1 MLWFIFV
8 AYLMLRNFVES
19 EEKGARLAAVFAIIG
34 FVDVPIVYMSIRLW
48 ADIHPRPVI
57 GGGEGSGLH
66 PDMRIVFYFSVFTF
80 TLLFL
85 YLLIQR
91 VRLQKATVAIA
102 EMKKQLAFH

>member
-1 MLWFIFV
+1 
-8 AYLMLRNFVES
+8 MLRNFVEN
-19 EEKGARLAAVFAIIG
+19 EEKGARLAAVFAIVG

-57 GGGEGSGLH
+57 GGGESSGLH
-66 PDMRIVFYFSVFTF
+66 PDMKIAFYFSVLTF

-91 VRLQKATVAIA
+91 VRLQKTTVAIS
-102 EMKKQLAFH
+102 EMKKQIAY